1 MIINNTVGGNGCLT
15 QLQRQRSLLEL
26 LQSSPHLLHLLRKG
40 TIIRTCQRLQRKDVS
55 TFCNSFIFIFCIHKL
70 YINTY
75 REQLIT
81 YYDFDLCSWTC
92 SPTHSRSG
100 PVPRKDPSCNF
111 EWRFNRRGSHATA
124 NVRRTYPLPFILMYI
139 CIMRIPFRSNFLYS
153 SIYFLP
159 VYLAHK

>member
-81 YYDFDLCSWTC
+81 YYDFDLLAGLVVL
-92 SPTHSRSG
+92 RIAE
-100 PVPRKDPSCNF
+100 VAQFQEK
-111 EWRFNRRGSHATA
+111 
-124 NVRRTYPLPFILMYI
+124 ILRAILNGDLTDVVVTPQQM
-139 CIMRIPFRSNFLYS
+139 
-153 SIYFLP
+153 
-159 VYLAHK
+159 